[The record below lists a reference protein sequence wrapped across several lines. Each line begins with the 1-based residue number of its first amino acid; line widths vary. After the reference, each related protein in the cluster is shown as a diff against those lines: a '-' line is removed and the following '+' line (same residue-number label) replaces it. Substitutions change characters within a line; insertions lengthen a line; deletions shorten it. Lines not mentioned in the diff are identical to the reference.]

1 MILVLTIIVSGI
13 GAYFTG
19 TDRADDSYTIGKIEI
34 ALNGSDDLNKVE
46 DLVPWDE
53 YSFVRNVENTGI
65 NDAFVF
71 MSVTVPYDA
80 ANLHDADG
88 NTIYE
93 DEDIQLFRYG
103 TDGNA
108 GVASQWKLVDAGKFA
123 DLDIQDMSATGII
136 EVSDTHG
143 AVDTDDM
150 SVTYVYGYVGDNA
163 DGSLKALAAGEITE
177 DICDTMKFANVTD
190 WNMEEKEGIILTRAY
205 GIQTLN
211 VLETNPLTGDNADGS
226 VDVNAVWS
234 VINNSRVG
242 DGSISKNETFIPVT
256 AVDQNGTDLDATSTL
271 ITGTERDE
279 LLDALDNQGLANS
292 DEVDY
297 LIDIKS
303 DDFEDMADTT
313 FDMSGIA
320 SEGDKVIILHYDE
333 TKGEW
338 EYITEDTVDENLTVG
353 GDFSSFSPVAI
364 IIVPK
369 EETETYTIN
378 LYTQNGDGTP
388 FNDPVAINGPDGW
401 SFEGDGATD
410 DDGYQYIFG
419 EGPDGLGVT
428 KVDAGFVVP
437 AGDYT
442 VIDPSTGKQATF
454 TVDHDGDYVAV
465 LRAVSAELVER
476 KLIIKDQE
484 GNRISKAYYEIGYGN
499 GDAMGLTDEN
509 GEAIVELPNEQYFS
523 ICIYTSDEHGG
534 PDEYIFFGSIEK
546 LTEETPY
553 EITLPDDMDSVDWF

>member
-1 MILVLTIIVSGI
+1 MKRLSNKIIAMILVLTIIVSGI

-19 TDRADDSYTIGKIEI
+19 ADRADDSYTIGKIEI

-71 MSVTVPYDA
+71 MSVTIPYDT

-136 EVSDTHG
+136 EASDTHG
-143 AVDTDDM
+143 VVDADDM

-163 DGSLKALAAGEITE
+163 DGSLKPLAAGEITE

-211 VLETNPLTGDNADGS
+211 VLETNPLTGDNSDGS

-242 DGSISKNETFIPVT
+242 DGSVSKNETFIFCIL
-256 AVDQNGTDLDATSTL
+256 NFFSCFLF
-271 ITGTERDE
+271 
-279 LLDALDNQGLANS
+279 NFFN
-292 DEVDY
+292 
-297 LIDIKS
+297 
-303 DDFEDMADTT
+303 
-313 FDMSGIA
+313 
-320 SEGDKVIILHYDE
+320 IIFHFL
-333 TKGEW
+333 
-338 EYITEDTVDENLTVG
+338 
-353 GDFSSFSPVAI
+353 S
-364 IIVPK
+364 
-369 EETETYTIN
+369 
-378 LYTQNGDGTP
+378 
-388 FNDPVAINGPDGW
+388 
-401 SFEGDGATD
+401 
-410 DDGYQYIFG
+410 
-419 EGPDGLGVT
+419 
-428 KVDAGFVVP
+428 
-437 AGDYT
+437 
-442 VIDPSTGKQATF
+442 
-454 TVDHDGDYVAV
+454 
-465 LRAVSAELVER
+465 
-476 KLIIKDQE
+476 
-484 GNRISKAYYEIGYGN
+484 
-499 GDAMGLTDEN
+499 
-509 GEAIVELPNEQYFS
+509 
-523 ICIYTSDEHGG
+523 
-534 PDEYIFFGSIEK
+534 IFFHI
-546 LTEETPY
+546 
-553 EITLPDDMDSVDWF
+553 F

>member
-19 TDRADDSYTIGKIEI
+19 ADRADDSYTIGKIEI

-71 MSVTVPYDA
+71 MSVTIPYDA

-93 DEDIQLFRYG
+93 NESIQLFRYG
-103 TDGNA
+103 TNGNA

-242 DGSISKNETFIPVT
+242 VTEPVPLQM
-256 AVDQNGTDLDATSTL
+256 V
-271 ITGTERDE
+271 E
-279 LLDALDNQGLANS
+279 
-292 DEVDY
+292 
-297 LIDIKS
+297 K
-303 DDFEDMADTT
+303 
-313 FDMSGIA
+313 
-320 SEGDKVIILHYDE
+320 K
-333 TKGEW
+333 
-338 EYITEDTVDENLTVG
+338 
-353 GDFSSFSPVAI
+353 I
-364 IIVPK
+364 IIRDR
-369 EETETYTIN
+369 
-378 LYTQNGDGTP
+378 NG
-388 FNDPVAINGPDGW
+388 N
-401 SFEGDGATD
+401 
-410 DDGYQYIFG
+410 
-419 EGPDGLGVT
+419 
-428 KVDAGFVVP
+428 
-437 AGDYT
+437 
-442 VIDPSTGKQATF
+442 
-454 TVDHDGDYVAV
+454 
-465 LRAVSAELVER
+465 AVSHAHYELGGISADGQY
-476 KLIIKDQE
+476 LDII
-484 GNRISKAYYEIGYGN
+484 GF
-499 GDAMGLTDEN
+499 TDEN
-509 GEAIVELPNEQYFS
+509 GEAIEEFALNSEWSSCYIS
-523 ICIYTSDEHGG
+523 TSKEGG
-534 PDEYIFFGSIEK
+534 NGLSPDDYLYNGGMTI
-546 LTEETPY
+546 TEDTPY
-553 EITLPDDMDSVDWF
+553 ELVFPDILTDVHFWEDVNLGN